1 VEKVHLTGHPTLR
14 LPGLASF
21 VVEFIEGEGML
32 LMLLSKSIYAASGSA
47 CTSKALKASPTLAS
61 MGIPTSLTHG
71 SIVFSFGIDNDMED
85 VEYLLREFPQIV
97 GKLRAM
103 SPFAKGGWGPED
115 TKVEEH

>member
-1 VEKVHLTGHPTLR
+1 MHLTGHPTQR

-61 MGIPTSLTHG
+61 MGVPTSLTHG
-71 SIVFSFGIDNDMED
+71 SIVFSFGIDNTIED
-85 VEYLLREFPQIV
+85 VESLITEFPVII

-103 SPFAKGGWGPED
+103 SPFAKEGWRPED
-115 TKVEEH
+115 MKTEEN